1 MEWYGLTTR
10 EWASVFWAVVLLVV
24 GVATPFVR
32 RAFAPVIRTLR
43 TFWQL
48 HLAVVAFIGWVALV
62 CYSAHLLG
70 AWDTDLLK
78 DTVAWVLVYGIA
90 SIFSTTKAAK
100 DDHFFR
106 HAVLAALS
114 VSAAMQFIL
123 NLHTFH
129 FAVELFLQPVVTFL
143 ILLEGVAGTDA
154 RTRPAQR
161 LVHGLLAIIGVWIVV
176 ATAWGLWGSWRGI
189 DPEEAGLAFA
199 FSLWFPVATLPFV
212 YALSLVM
219 TYVTVLRLSSFRND
233 GRAPPLLVKVA
244 MLVGMRG
251 NLRVVND
258 LPKHHAEYRAIARS
272 KSFREALKNVHAYQ
286 VAREERRQEK
296 EAKAARLVHYAGV
309 KGQDDDGKL
318 LDQREFKETRDA
330 LRWIHTCQMGWHNNL
345 SHYRRDLMTILGDFE
360 RQGLPAEH
368 GITMR
373 VSKSGQAWYAWR
385 RTVTGYVFGIG
396 ANGPTPNEWLYEGEE
411 PPKGFP
417 GHDSSWGQGPFNT
430 PPNWW

>member
-1 MEWYGLTTR
+1 MEWYVLTTR
-10 EWASVFWAVVLLVV
+10 EWAAVFWAAVLLVV
-24 GVATPFVR
+24 GVATPYVR
-32 RAFAPVIRTLR
+32 RAFAPVMRTLR
-43 TFWQL
+43 TSWQL
-48 HLAVVAFIGWVALV
+48 HVAVVAFIGWVALV
-62 CYSAHLLG
+62 CNVAHLLG
-70 AWDTDLLK
+70 AWDTNLLK
-78 DTVAWVLVYGIA
+78 DTVAWVLVYGLA
-90 SIFSTTKAAK
+90 SIFSATKAAK

-106 HAVLAALS
+106 RAVLAALS

-129 FAVELFLQPVVTFL
+129 FAVELFLLPVVTFL
-143 ILLEGVAGTDA
+143 ILLEGVAAMEA
-154 RTRPAQR
+154 RTHPAQR
-161 LVHGLLAIIGVWIVV
+161 LVNGLLGIIGVWIVV
-176 ATAWGLWGSWRGI
+176 ATAWGLWNSWRGI
-189 DPEEAGLAFA
+189 DPKETGLAFA

-219 TYVTVLRLSSFRND
+219 TYGTVLRLSSFRND
-233 GRAPPLLVKVA
+233 GRAPPLPVKVA

-251 NLRVVND
+251 NLRIVND
-258 LPKHHAEYRAIARS
+258 LPTHHSEYRAIARS
-272 KSFREALKNVHAYQ
+272 RSFREALKNVHAYQ
-286 VAREERRQEK
+286 VTREERQQEK

-345 SHYRRDLMTILGDFE
+345 GHYRRDLMTILGDFE

-373 VSKSGQAWYAWR
+373 MSKSGQAWYAWR

-396 ANGPTPNEWLYEGEE
+396 ANGPTPNEWLYEGEK

-417 GHDSSWGQGPFNT
+417 GHDSSWGDGPFNT